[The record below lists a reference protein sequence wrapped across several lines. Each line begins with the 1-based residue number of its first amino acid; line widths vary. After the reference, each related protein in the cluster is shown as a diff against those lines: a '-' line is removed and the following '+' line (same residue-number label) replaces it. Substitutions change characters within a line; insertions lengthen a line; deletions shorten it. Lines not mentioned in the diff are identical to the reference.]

1 MSVQKLKAHL
11 AAKSENELIKE
22 ITILYQQFSV
32 VKDFYTVQ
40 MSADGEREVFTKHK
54 KIIQEQFFPQRGL
67 GKKLRLSVGTLK
79 NGRRQRR
86 LWSRRQVCLPINW
99 PMHIRT

>member
-1 MSVQKLKAHL
+1 MNKNFWIFSAVWGQHCMSVQKLKAHL

-54 KIIQEQFFPQRGL
+54 KIIQEQFS
-67 GKKLRLSVGTLK
+67 LSVDWERSYVYPLREKRSWILK
-79 NGRRQRR
+79 N
-86 LWSRRQVCLPINW
+86 
-99 PMHIRT
+99 

>member
-32 VKDFYTVQ
+32 VKDFY
-40 MSADGEREVFTKHK
+40 
-54 KIIQEQFFPQRGL
+54 P
-67 GKKLRLSVGTLK
+67 
-79 NGRRQRR
+79 N
-86 LWSRRQVCLPINW
+86 SRKTSGFSPRI
-99 PMHIRT
+99 